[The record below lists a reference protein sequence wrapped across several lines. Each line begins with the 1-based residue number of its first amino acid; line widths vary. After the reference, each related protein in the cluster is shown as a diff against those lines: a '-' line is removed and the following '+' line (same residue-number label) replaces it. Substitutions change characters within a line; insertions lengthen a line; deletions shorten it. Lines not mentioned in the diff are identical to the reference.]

1 MKRTL
6 VVGGSIGVVVLL
18 MLAMFPAVVSAQTI
32 ESNESQRNVFQY
44 FIEKIK
50 NKNLDLGGLIDA
62 IRLVIFWF
70 IIVTT
75 LFFCGH

>member
-1 MKRTL
+1 MKKKI

-75 LFFCGH
+75 LFFSGH